1 MAVKYTFRDWDE
13 VRASFAASIMVNT
26 PISSLAQNIDGPD
39 WPIKGADETPAK
51 YIDLTYEELIELL
64 ALKSQPPE
72 RIDQLIEVLKET
84 LAFDDPFGDM
94 LEQTD
99 MDDRRD
105 NPLLRNMT
113 RLEIPEAYPINL
125 TALGKDA
132 IEFCRSEKLSTLG
145 EFGIFVQGMAQNVI
159 VGGDFRKLINAL
171 THIDEPILAELL
183 PFRAGAKGLHL
194 LEALAQASAAQ
205 STADRYGEIY
215 KWFKSEL
222 DAIRADLESGGD
234 LKRRLTVL
242 NDPAKEAKVEAL
254 LHDRLG
260 PIGEPEKKGFF
271 SRLFKK

>member
-13 VRASFAASIMVNT
+13 VRAAFAASIMVNT

-64 ALKSQPPE
+64 ALKNQPPE

-113 RLEIPEAYPINL
+113 RLEIPEAYPIHL
-125 TALGKDA
+125 TALGKDTL
-132 IEFCRSEKLSTLG
+132 EFCRTEKLSTLG
-145 EFGIFVQGMAQNVI
+145 EFAIFVQGMAQNVI

-183 PFRAGAKGLHL
+183 PFRAGTKGLHL
-194 LEALAQASAAQ
+194 LEALAHASAAHA
-205 STADRYGEIY
+205 TADRLGEIY
-215 KWFKSEL
+215 KWFQSEL
-222 DAIRADLESGGD
+222 DAIRADLEAGGD
-234 LKRRLTVL
+234 LKRRLAVL
-242 NDPAKEAKVEAL
+242 NDPAKEARVEAL